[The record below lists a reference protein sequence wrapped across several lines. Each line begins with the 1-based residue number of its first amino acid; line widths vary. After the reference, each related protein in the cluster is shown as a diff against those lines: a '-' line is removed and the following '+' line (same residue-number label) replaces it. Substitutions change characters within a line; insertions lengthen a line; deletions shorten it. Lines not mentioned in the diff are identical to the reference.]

1 AIRIG
6 LLLGHDSLLNALD
19 RLIQALAA
27 KGLEFAHVLKMGRT
41 QLQDAV
47 PMTLGEEFR
56 AFATTLGEDL
66 QHLKVL
72 APTLLHEVNLG
83 GTAIGTGI
91 NADPK
96 YQKLAVE
103 RLAIVSGHPVVPA
116 ADLIEAT
123 SDMGAFRSEERRVG
137 TDGRRW

>member
-1 AIRIG
+1 FSRDWSSDVCSSD
-6 LLLGHDSLLNALD
+6 L
-19 RLIQALAA
+19 
-27 KGLEFAHVLKMGRT
+27 
-41 QLQDAV
+41 
-47 PMTLGEEFR
+47 
-56 AFATTLGEDL
+56 TLGEDL

-123 SDMGAFRSEERRVG
+123 SDMGAFVLFSGMLKRTAVKLSKICNDLRLL
-137 TDGRRW
+137 